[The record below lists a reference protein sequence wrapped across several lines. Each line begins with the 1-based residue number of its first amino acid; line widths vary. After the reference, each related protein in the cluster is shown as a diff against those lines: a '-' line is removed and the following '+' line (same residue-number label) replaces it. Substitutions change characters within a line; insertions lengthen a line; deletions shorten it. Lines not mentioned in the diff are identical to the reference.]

1 MSFLP
6 GIRPGPADLR
16 LAQSDPAARNR
27 LIERFTPF
35 VLRVATKTVGRY
47 LRLGEDDEVS
57 IALIAFNEAIDRF
70 DPDRGAHFLPFAE
83 TVIRRRLIDHFRRES
98 QHRELPLSAL
108 DGDDPD
114 HSAQVLREAEA
125 AIALHQDMLQREER
139 LEEIERYRAE
149 LAAYGIA
156 LEQLAAAA
164 PRHRDAR
171 EGAIEAARIVARGE
185 LWQHLRERRTLPM
198 RELNERMELSRK
210 TLERHRKYIVA
221 VAVALAG
228 DYPHLQQY
236 FRSGGDE

>member
-6 GIRPGPADLR
+6 GLRPGPADLR
-16 LAQSDPAARNR
+16 RAQSDPEARNL

-35 VLRVATKTVGRY
+35 VLRVSTKTVGRY

-83 TVIRRRLIDHFRRES
+83 TVIKRRLIDHFRRES
-98 QHRELPLSAL
+98 QHREVPLSSIS
-108 DGDDPD
+108 GDDPE
-114 HSAQVLREAEA
+114 SRLQVMREAEA
-125 AIALHQDMLQREER
+125 AIALHQEMREKEER
-139 LEEIERYRAE
+139 IEEIERYRAE
-149 LAAYGIA
+149 LSMYGIA
-156 LEQLAAAA
+156 LEQLAASA

-171 EGAIEAARIVARGE
+171 ESALNAARIVAQTE
-185 LWQHLRERRTLPM
+185 LYEHLSQRRTLPM
-198 RELNERMELSRK
+198 RALSERVDLSRK

-228 DYPHLQQY
+228 DYPHLRQY
-236 FRSGGDE
+236 FHMGGDD